1 MEWHCYTATL
11 AVMTNVRGTGW
22 DWPRNKFSLPSGA
35 RGRRKHTRLPKIQD
49 RDHFR
54 EESTSAKRRPSK
66 TRRET
71 CAQEK
76 YQHRGVVIRAKN
88 VRRELRGV
96 AASSSRT
103 PTIENQA
110 QPRKIERPSR
120 RRNMEIGRAR
130 TPTKISSNASHITPP
145 ANKSTKRLARHCVIY
160 HSASPDAR
168 NSSRSTC
175 TISSQVLA
183 TLSVVQSSLTAHH
196 KYLPQVTRSK
206 REPKAALQEP
216 FSRIQQDKGCGKKR
230 RYFYYYYCSK
240 KKKIGAREKRVLAPK
255 NKLQHDS

>member
-54 EESTSAKRRPSK
+54 EESTSDKR
-66 TRRET
+66 
-71 CAQEK
+71 
-76 YQHRGVVIRAKN
+76 RAKN
-88 VRRELRGV
+88 ARRELCGV
-96 AASSSRT
+96 AALSSRT
-103 PTIENQA
+103 PTIKNQV

-130 TPTKISSNASHITPP
+130 TPTKISSNASHITPS
-145 ANKSTKRLARHCVIY
+145 AKKSTKRLARHCLRY

-168 NSSRSTC
+168 IASRSTW
-175 TISSQVLA
+175 IQA
-183 TLSVVQSSLTAHH
+183 P
-196 KYLPQVTRSK
+196 KYL
-206 REPKAALQEP
+206 
-216 FSRIQQDKGCGKKR
+216 
-230 RYFYYYYCSK
+230 
-240 KKKIGAREKRVLAPK
+240 
-255 NKLQHDS
+255 QH